1 MSRSCSR
8 MRPCVSSV
16 DVGAWVTSRGVLV
29 DPAPHR
35 KLLFSTSLSIA
46 ELLVDASLFIAAH
59 WPSLLGIAA
68 AFALRKRVPPL
79 PLPRLADWQACALV
93 VAVSLASSLAAA
105 ALHGVPLPEYHDDYG
120 YLLAADTFGHGRLAN
135 PPHPLSDHFETMH
148 VLQRPTYAA
157 KFPPGQGMVLAVG
170 SLLFGQPLAAAW
182 LLCALTCGA
191 IWWALRAW
199 LTPELALLG
208 GLLVAIHPTMLSWA
222 ESYHGGG

>member
-8 MRPCVSSV
+8 VRPCVSSV

-79 PLPRLADWQACALV
+79 PLPRLADWQACALI
-93 VAVSLASSLAAA
+93 VAVSPASAPAPGA
-105 ALHGVPLPEYHDDYG
+105 
-120 YLLAADTFGHGRLAN
+120 
-135 PPHPLSDHFETMH
+135 
-148 VLQRPTYAA
+148 
-157 KFPPGQGMVLAVG
+157 PPG
-170 SLLFGQPLAAAW
+170 
-182 LLCALTCGA
+182 GA
-191 IWWALRAW
+191 P
-199 LTPELALLG
+199 PEDHGDDGDLLG
-208 GLLVAIHPTMLSWA
+208 AHTG
-222 ESYHGGG
+222 